1 MMVRLSLIKLI
12 LFNRRPGF
20 NGTGRSNVW
29 WFSKGEL
36 AVILA
41 PFGVGKTTMMT
52 KIGNT
57 AVSDGKVLQIF
68 FEDNKSYTKKTF
80 SVGLVTI

>member
-1 MMVRLSLIKLI
+1 V
-12 LFNRRPGF
+12 
-20 NGTGRSNVW
+20 V
-29 WFSKGEL
+29 SKGEL

-57 AVSDGKVLQIF
+57 AVSDGKMLQIF
-68 FEDNKSYTKKTF
+68 SRITKVIQRKHLACW
-80 SVGLVTI
+80 SGYDLNSLSLRW